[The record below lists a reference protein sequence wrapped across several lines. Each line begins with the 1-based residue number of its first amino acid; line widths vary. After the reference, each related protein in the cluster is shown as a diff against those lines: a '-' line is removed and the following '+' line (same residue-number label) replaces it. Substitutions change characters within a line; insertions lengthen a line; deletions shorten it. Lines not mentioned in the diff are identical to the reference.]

1 MRLMMWRIPAHLRTD
16 TGEAVP
22 FSLAVLLSEE
32 SAAFHVSA
40 EPSPSSRQ
48 QPSTDAA
55 LEEPQKQ
62 IWPRRTDLPLHRR
75 SCRSS
80 GNKRSCPQPGLFIR
94 LSRQP
99 LVFGELGFENFANY
113 CFFSVCGLDKTG
125 CEIVFR
131 RDCTPLKSI
140 AEKPPEAPFDQ

>member
-80 GNKRSCPQPGLFIR
+80 GNKRSCPQPGFFIR
-94 LSRQP
+94 LNCPDDIRATSLRRT
-99 LVFGELGFENFANY
+99 
-113 CFFSVCGLDKTG
+113 CGG
-125 CEIVFR
+125 AIERNEIR
-131 RDCTPLKSI
+131 RLRCRDR
-140 AEKPPEAPFDQ
+140 APCSCSGLYT